1 MKILVVYDSCYGNTE
16 QIAQAV
22 AGALSS
28 RGEVASF
35 RVNALET
42 GQVKGADVLIVGS
55 PTQKFMPTPAIHN
68 FLKAF
73 DQNDL
78 MGVKCAAFD
87 TRLTVE
93 EIEATPVLPFFVRI
107 FGYAAGTIAA
117 RLKRKGGELGST
129 PEGFYVMGMEGPL
142 KEGELERAAAWA
154 NLIVA
159 AG

>member
-1 MKILVVYDSCYGNTE
+1 MKILIVYDSFYGNTE
-16 QIAQAV
+16 QIAQAI
-22 AGALSS
+22 ANALSL
-28 RGEVASF
+28 RGEVETI
-35 RVNALET
+35 RVQALEA
-42 GQVKGADVLIVGS
+42 GQIKGADLLIVGS
-55 PTQKFMPTPAIHN
+55 PTQKFLPTPAIN
-68 FLKAF
+68 GFLKGI

-78 MGVKCAAFD
+78 SGVKCAAFD

-117 RLKRKGGELGST
+117 RLKRRGGELVAS

-142 KEGELERAAAWA
+142 KEGELERAGAWA
-154 NLIVA
+154 DLLAA